1 VSEVLVRPRTR
12 ADLPA
17 LVEVL
22 AAQRHVSRYP
32 LRWPLPFP
40 TEEFV
45 WREADLAGWV
55 AEVDGRVVGHVA
67 VQAVDDVFSPGTLAQ
82 EWSAG
87 HGRPVTELGIMG
99 TLFVDP
105 AARGRG
111 VGRVLHDASV
121 GWLREHGLAP
131 CLDVVPVHAAA
142 LVMYE
147 RLGWTEVARV
157 RPPWLPDEEPDVV
170 AMVLLS

>member
-1 VSEVLVRPRTR
+1 MKVRPRTE

-22 AAQRHVSRYP
+22 AAQREEARYP

-40 TEEFV
+40 TEDFI
-45 WREADLAGWV
+45 RRTSDLEAWV

-67 VQAVDDVFSPGTLAQ
+67 AQAVDDVFSPGDLGLA
-82 EWSAG
+82 WSAG
-87 HGRPVTELGIMG
+87 HGRPVAELGILG

-105 AARGRG
+105 TVRGRG
-111 VGRVLHDASV
+111 VGRALHDESV
-121 GWLREHGLAP
+121 GWLRSRGLAP

-157 RPPWLPDEEPDVV
+157 RPPWLPDADPDVV

>member
-1 VSEVLVRPRTR
+1 MNTVVRARAE

-22 AAQRHVSRYP
+22 AAQRDAARYP

-40 TEEFV
+40 TEDFI
-45 WREADLAGWV
+45 RRSSDLAGWV

-67 VQAVDDVFSPGTLAQ
+67 AQAVDDVFSPGELGRA
-82 EWSAG
+82 WSAG
-87 HGRPVTELGIMG
+87 HGRPVGELGIMG

-105 AARGRG
+105 AVRGRG
-111 VGRVLHDASV
+111 VGRALHDASV
-121 GWLREHGLAP
+121 GWLRDRGLAP

-157 RPPWLPDEEPDVV
+157 RPPWLPDVEPDVV

>member
-1 VSEVLVRPRTR
+1 MTVRPRTES
-12 ADLPA
+12 DLPA

-22 AAQRHVSRYP
+22 AAQREEARYP

-40 TEEFV
+40 TEDFI
-45 WREADLAGWV
+45 RRTSDLEAWV

-67 VQAVDDVFSPGTLAQ
+67 VQGVDDVFSPGDLGLA
-82 EWSAG
+82 WSAG
-87 HGRPVTELGIMG
+87 HGRPVAELGIMG

-105 AARGRG
+105 AVRGRG
-111 VGRVLHDASV
+111 VGRALPDESV
-121 GWLREHGLAP
+121 GWLRSRGLAP

-157 RPPWLPDEEPDVV
+157 RPPWLPDAEPDVV

>member
-1 VSEVLVRPRTR
+1 MSVVVRRRDR

-22 AAQRHVSRYP
+22 TAQREEARYP

-40 TEEFV
+40 AEDFV
-45 WREADLAGWV
+45 WRSSDLEGWV
-55 AEVDGRVVGHVA
+55 AEVDGRVAGHVA
-67 VQAVDDVFSPGTLAQ
+67 VQAVDDVFSPGDLGHA
-82 EWSAG
+82 WSSG

-105 AARGRG
+105 AVRGRG
-111 VGRVLHDASV
+111 VGRALHDVSV
-121 GWLREHGLAP
+121 GWLRERSLAP
-131 CLDVVPVHAAA
+131 CLDVVPVHVAA

-157 RPPWLPDEEPDVV
+157 RPPWLPEAEPDVV